1 MTSPKMLDYFGYL
14 KAFHQA
20 MRDAKLERAELVKL
34 IFKRLKNVLV
44 SAYLH
49 VPYYR
54 KIMETSG
61 YNPIKDYCGPKDL
74 AILPITTKE
83 DIQNTGIEATAGITK
98 DLTKYYHINT
108 SGSTGIPF
116 RVYRTPFESF
126 VNIAKLQRM
135 LFANGA
141 SIRDK
146 TMTIGSPQIVQYK
159 KRIIQKLGFFRQKG
173 VNYVENSPK
182 TMVDAVL
189 AYKPDILCGNRSHLD
204 LMAME
209 MRRRGIRAKDLKLLI
224 TGAEVIHDGN
234 RQLYRERFGIEA
246 IEHYGSIEMGIVAHE
261 TQAHDGL
268 HLCEDLTFF
277 EFLNESGQPVSPGQA
292 GRVVLTDLSATLM
305 PFIRYEQG
313 DRVIYEVNHNC
324 CGCSTRRL
332 TKIIGRDNQFA
343 KLSDGTMLS
352 NHDFNVVI
360 EEFYKIIQFR
370 IIQKES
376 DYFQILIAAD
386 VDYFNNIKDDLL
398 NDLNKIR
405 TKVKVNLVIEIVRVE
420 KIETDENGKIR
431 TFVSELKE

>member
-1 MTSPKMLDYFGYL
+1 MTSPQPLDYLGYL
-14 KAFHQA
+14 KAFHQVL
-20 MRDAKLERAELVKL
+20 RDARLSRRELDKL
-34 IFKRLKNVLV
+34 IFKRLRRILV
-44 SAYLH
+44 SAYRY

-54 KIMETSG
+54 KIMETAG
-61 YNPIKDYCGPKDL
+61 YNPIKDYRGPKDL
-74 AILPITTKE
+74 SILPITTKE
-83 DIQNTGIEATAGITK
+83 DIQNAGIDATARITK
-98 DLTKYYHINT
+98 NITKYYPINT

-116 RVYRTPFESF
+116 RVLRTPFESF
-126 VNIAKLQRM
+126 LNIAKYQRM

-146 TMTIGSPQIVQYK
+146 TMTIGSPQVIKKK
-159 KRIIQKLGFFRQKG
+159 KRIIQNLGFFRQKG
-173 VNYVENSPK
+173 VNYVESSPK
-182 TMVDAVL
+182 AMVDAFLVH
-189 AYKPDILCGNRSHLD
+189 KPDILCGNRSHLD

-209 MRRRGIRAKDLKLLI
+209 MRRRGKRAKDLKLLI

-234 RQLYRERFGIEA
+234 RQLYREQFSTEA

-277 EFLNESGQPVSPGQA
+277 EFINESGQPVSPGQS

-313 DRVIYEVNHNC
+313 DRVIYKNHHNQ
-324 CGCSTRRL
+324 CGTDTRKL
-332 TKIIGRDNQFA
+332 IKIIGRDNQFA

-360 EEFYKIIQFR
+360 EDFFKILQFR
-370 IIQKES
+370 IIQKNP

-386 VDYFNNIKDDLL
+386 MDYYNSIRDDLL
-398 NDLNKIR
+398 NDLNKIK
-405 TKVKVNLVIEIVRVE
+405 TKVKVNIVIETVRVE
-420 KIETDENGKIR
+420 KIDPDENGKIR
-431 TFVSELKE
+431 TLVSELKE